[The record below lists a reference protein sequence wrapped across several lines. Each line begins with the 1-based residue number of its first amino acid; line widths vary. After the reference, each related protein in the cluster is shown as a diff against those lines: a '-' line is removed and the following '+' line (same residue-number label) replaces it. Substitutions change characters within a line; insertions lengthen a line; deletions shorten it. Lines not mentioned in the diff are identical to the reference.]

1 MAEEREEYKAQMSTI
16 KGHKTYLS
24 KLVNQATTFINLP
37 ILLSEEQLEEAEEHQ
52 QLMKERLR
60 KLQELFDELLG
71 NSNLTDED
79 QENFAAYSSTVRKSL
94 AKLKNKI
101 SSSKNTN
108 RPQHH
113 NTTPRASFD
122 SNVQY
127 PSLKLPVFSGGPN
140 GHREFRPFYQM
151 FRALVH
157 DKPEIPAI
165 YKVQYLRE
173 QCLPEG
179 SEARQLVNHI
189 PPTAENYQLHI
200 DTLKDRYQD
209 DTGDANRLR
218 RNLMSVGSWSVCNTV
233 ESQRKLLQHVRENLS
248 LLNQIEEFGGE
259 DLKCL
264 VVSLVSVLPERLR
277 YKVAEME
284 RENRTV
290 VNIVKLVEENI
301 KTSLEVKSF
310 TEHKTDSFKP
320 SQNNRSSQSNR
331 TPPFNRTVQPN
342 RSSSQFH
349 MYHSSSRP
357 REQHNTNT
365 RPCIFCNESGHSPH
379 TCNNK
384 SMEERVNI
392 VTSSRRCWN
401 CLSDSHPIKSCRVPH
416 RCQCGHRDKH
426 SASLCGVRPPW
437 FTRSGGS
444 SGVSESTSSQGTGLV
459 AGESPDPGNYL
470 SMSRYL
476 STIVVNLPLRRGGT
490 RPVRLLLDQC
500 ATHSY
505 GLDRTVNLLCCK
517 EMGKVGNI
525 TVSTFKGLRQVSSPR
540 LVELM
545 LPGNVALNVV
555 VTDTICEPLHGHK
568 LDDSTMRELDR
579 YQLADVHCVKE
590 CSLPID
596 ILVGVDNFWKIVSD
610 QVVRLQSELVVMSTL
625 FGWVLSGEAP
635 SFQYSKRFSTN
646 LAHTLLSPGL
656 NFDHS
661 SLSSHDT
668 WNCLS
673 TVTCPSGDSD
683 SSLVEHKPC
692 DCDLGKLEFDLE
704 RFWDLDTLGIKP
716 DREISPVLESFLD
729 TVTHDPISKRYTVS
743 LPRKRN
749 IESLQSN
756 FAGSL
761 RRLDSLATKFQKVEN
776 QEFTE
781 KYKSIINDQLA
792 EGIIE
797 KVYLSEEERSS
808 LQRDVAKPVLQF
820 YIPHHG
826 VVGKKLRV
834 VMDASAHA
842 YRGALS
848 LNECLFK
855 GPSLVN
861 LLAEVLFCFR
871 LHDIVLLADIKAAFL
886 QIGVDSKDRDLLRF
900 LWYNEKGE
908 LEVYRFTRVPFGA
921 GPSPFLLNATLKHHL
936 EKLVD
941 DQSLLSLLLQSLYVD
956 DILTGGPSVQFVLDL
971 QAQLKTI
978 LGEAAMTLHG
988 WDSNSS
994 EVRAALDVV
1003 SESDSKKVLGVYW
1016 NRVPDEL
1023 HLNLEKLLDNR
1034 KSVSSKRELLSTTA
1048 QFFDPHGWL
1057 SPVVLIPKLLFQSVC
1072 GIKLGWDDPLPEE
1085 ASLKWSNFGSQ
1096 LSSLERVRVHRH
1108 ILLPNADRIEL
1119 HGFSDASQCAYAACV
1134 YVKSSKGNETICRL
1148 AMSKNR
1154 VAPKKSLSIPRL
1166 ELMGALL
1173 LARLM
1178 AVVIA
1183 FLKHVKIDAVIYYT
1197 DSMNVLYW
1205 IRTEHKMWAVFVACR
1220 IREINA
1226 LSKFEDWKYVRT
1238 DMNPADLGTRGLMPG
1253 EIVDND
1259 LWWYGPRFLVDGR
1272 VDPEI
1277 DSCHPPPACL
1287 QERRKVVQVVV
1298 PCSLGI
1304 SSLIKYQDF
1313 SRLHNLLTR
1322 TVVVLKAAQRFM
1334 KLLKT
1339 GKDLT
1344 QLSVPELYARSRTL
1358 WIRSIQLEFHHQEV
1372 QFLQHNPTKIPNG
1385 MKVPSSLVRQ
1395 LNLFL
1400 DDQGVMRSR
1409 TRLQDAMISDYVK
1422 FPIVL
1427 PRDCHFSTLL
1437 VLEAHLRLHHA
1448 GVRQVMASVRGF
1460 YWIPQCRRVIS
1471 KVVRSCVSC
1480 RKQDA
1485 GFYPVPDP
1493 PPLPDF
1499 RVSRVDVFEH
1509 VGVDHCGPL
1518 YIKEGK
1524 VLKKQYVLIITCAV
1538 ARAVHLELVSD
1549 MSVKC
1554 FMLGFRKFVSRRGLP
1569 SFIMSDNSLTFQCS
1583 NRELTAILNH
1593 PRFQDYFMRKSI
1605 RWQHYLEYA
1614 PWWGGWIEV
1623 LNRVFKSSMYK
1634 VIGGSNISFDELS
1647 TLLCEIEAIMN
1658 SRPIS
1663 YVYDDIHEG
1672 QAITPS
1678 LLLCGK
1684 DITQLPAGMFN
1695 HKFDRKQP
1703 QTCRERLK
1711 YLEKLKTYFWTRY
1724 TREYLTE
1731 LSDRHLTS
1739 KHGKDVREPK
1749 VGDVVLIKE
1758 GSDTVKIP
1766 RHKWKVGR
1774 IVNLHPGRDGKV
1786 RSVDLNLPQEGKAS
1800 VLRHFSPR
1808 KLVPLEADLEA

>member
-1 MAEEREEYKAQMSTI
+1 MADEEKEYRTQMSKM
-16 KGHKTYLS
+16 KGHRSYLT
-24 KLVNQATTFINLP
+24 KLVNKISTFTDIPGPLP
-37 ILLSEEQLEEAEEHQ
+37 YMVLMEAEEHQ
-52 QLMKERLR
+52 ELVKDRVNM
-60 KLQELFDELLG
+60 LQEYFDELLG
-71 NSNLTDED
+71 NIHLTDED
-79 QENFAAYSSTVRKSL
+79 QENFFTYVSDVRKQL
-94 AKLKNKI
+94 VTLKHKTASSRVQHTPESNNTQQ
-101 SSSKNTN
+101 SSS
-108 RPQHH
+108 
-113 NTTPRASFD
+113 SFN

-127 PSLKLPVFSGGPN
+127 PNLKLPVFKGGPN

-157 DKPEIPAI
+157 DKPEIPNI

-179 SEARQLVNHI
+179 SEARQLVSHI

-218 RNLMSVGSWSVCNTV
+218 RNLMSIGTWPVCKTV
-233 ESQRKLLQHVRENLS
+233 ESQRKLIQHVRENLS
-248 LLNQIEEFGGE
+248 LLNQIEEFE
-259 DLKCL
+259 CQDIKCL
-264 VVSLVSVLPERLR
+264 VVNLVSVLPERLR
-277 YKVAEME
+277 YKVAEMKKE
-284 RENRTV
+284 ERTV
-290 VNIVKLVEENI
+290 INIVQLLEDNI
-301 KTSLEVKSF
+301 KTSLEVRSF
-310 TEHKTDSFKP
+310 TEQNRQDSSSKQQQ
-320 SQNNRSSQSNR
+320 SNSNNNRSS
-331 TPPFNRTVQPN
+331 
-342 RSSSQFH
+342 FH
-349 MYHSSSRP
+349 MYHSSSRSQ
-357 REQHNTNT
+357 EQSNRDT
-365 RPCIFCNESGHSPH
+365 RPCIYCNGTRHTPHS
-379 TCNNK
+379 CNIK
-384 SMEERVNI
+384 SKEERADI
-392 VTSSRRCWN
+392 VISSRRCWN
-401 CLSDSHPIKSCRVPH
+401 CLSDTHSIKSCRVPS
-416 RCQCGHRDKH
+416 RCRCGNRDKH

-437 FTRSGGS
+437 FTQSRDVSGAS
-444 SGVSESTSSQGTGLV
+444 NQPTAQGTGLV
-459 AGESPDPGNYL
+459 AGDTLGAGDYL
-470 SMSRYL
+470 AMSRYL
-476 STIVVNLPLRRGGT
+476 STIVLDLPLRMGGS

-505 GLDRTVNLLCCK
+505 GLARTINLLSCK
-517 EMGKVGNI
+517 DMGKVGNI

-540 LVELM
+540 LVELK
-545 LPGNVALNVV
+545 LPGNVHINLV

-568 LDDSTMRELDR
+568 LDDSIMRELSN
-579 YQLADVHCVKE
+579 YQLADASCVKE
-590 CSLPID
+590 SSLPID

-610 QVVRLQSELVVMSTL
+610 QVIRLKPELIVMSTL

-635 SFQYSKRFSTN
+635 SCDYSKRFSTN

-656 NFDHS
+656 NLENS
-661 SLSSHDT
+661 SMNSTSCSHDT

-673 TVTCPSGDSD
+673 TLGCKARESELSN
-683 SSLVEHKPC
+683 SELSPC
-692 DCDLGKLEFDLE
+692 DCELLEPEFDLE

-716 DREISPVLESFLD
+716 EREVSPVLEDFLD
-729 TVTHDPISKRYTVS
+729 TLTHDSGSKRYTVR

-749 IESLQSN
+749 IENLQSN
-756 FAGSL
+756 FSGSL

-776 QEFTE
+776 KEFTE
-781 KYKSIINDQLA
+781 KYKAIINDQLS

-797 KVYLSEEERSS
+797 KVYLSEEERKS
-808 LQRDVAKPVLQF
+808 LQRDVSKPVLQF

-848 LNECLFK
+848 LNECLFA

-871 LHDIVLLADIKAAFL
+871 LHEIVLLADIKAAFL
-886 QIGVDSKDRDLLRF
+886 QIGVHTDDRDLLRF

-908 LEVYRFTRVPFGA
+908 LEVFRFTRVPFGT
-921 GPSPFLLNATLKHHL
+921 GPSPFLLNATLKYHL
-936 EKLVD
+936 EKSVD

-956 DILTGGPSVQFVLDL
+956 DILTGGPNVQFVLEL
-971 QAQLKTI
+971 QTQLKAI

-988 WDSNSS
+988 WDSNSV
-994 EVRAALDVV
+994 EVRSSLEVT
-1003 SESDSKKVLGVYW
+1003 SENDTKKVLGVFW
-1016 NRVPDEL
+1016 NRVHDEL
-1023 HLNLEKLLDNR
+1023 HLNLEKLLINR
-1034 KSVSSKRELLSTTA
+1034 KKVLSKRDLLSSTA

-1057 SPVVLIPKLLFQSVC
+1057 NPVVLIPKLLFQSVC
-1072 GIKLGWDDPLPEE
+1072 GKKLSWDDPLPDE
-1085 ASLKWSNFGSQ
+1085 ASSKWSNFRSQ
-1096 LSSLERVRVHRH
+1096 LHFLEKVRVHRH
-1108 ILLPNADRIEL
+1108 ILLSNADRIEL
-1119 HGFSDASQCAYAACV
+1119 HGFSDASQSAYAACV
-1134 YVKSSKGNETICRL
+1134 YVKSSRGNETICRL
-1148 AMSKNR
+1148 AMSKSR

-1178 AVVIA
+1178 AMVIA

-1238 DMNPADLGTRGLMPG
+1238 DMNPADLGTRGLMPS
-1253 EIVDND
+1253 EIVGND
-1259 LWWYGPRFLVDGR
+1259 LWWYGPKFLVEGR
-1272 VDPEI
+1272 TEPEI
-1277 DSCHPPPACL
+1277 DSIHPPTACL
-1287 QERRKVVQVVV
+1287 QERRKSVHVIV
-1298 PCSLGI
+1298 PLSLGVGSI
-1304 SSLIKYQDF
+1304 IKYQDF
-1313 SRLHNLLTR
+1313 SRLHRLFSH
-1322 TVVVLKAAQRFM
+1322 TVVVLKAAHCFISMVKHRR
-1334 KLLKT
+1334 
-1339 GKDLT
+1339 DPVP
-1344 QLSVPELYARSRTL
+1344 LSLPELHSKARTL
-1358 WIRSIQLEFHHQEV
+1358 WICSIQLEFYHEEV
-1372 QFLQHNPTKIPNG
+1372 QFLKHNPTKIPNG
-1385 MKVPSSLVRQ
+1385 MKVPSSLVKQ
-1395 LNLFL
+1395 LDLFL
-1400 DDQGVMRSR
+1400 DHQGIMRSR
-1409 TRLQDAMISDYVK
+1409 TRLQDAMISDHVK
-1422 FPIVL
+1422 FPILL
-1427 PRDCHFSTLL
+1427 PRDCHFTSLL

-1448 GVRQVMASVRGF
+1448 GVRQVMSSVRGF
-1460 YWIPQCRRVIS
+1460 YYVPQCRRVIS

-1480 RKQDA
+1480 RRQDA

-1499 RVSRVDVFEH
+1499 RVAKVDVFEH

-1518 YIKEGK
+1518 YTKEGK

-1569 SFIMSDNSLTFQCS
+1569 SFIMSDNSLTFQCA

-1593 PRFQDYFMRKSI
+1593 QRFQGYFMKKGI
-1605 RWQHYLEYA
+1605 KWQHYLEYA

-1623 LNRVFKSSMYK
+1623 LNRIFKSSMYK
-1634 VIGGSNISFDELS
+1634 VLGGSNVSFDELS

-1684 DITQLPAGMFN
+1684 DLTQLPAGMFN

-1731 LSDRHLTS
+1731 LSDRHLTQR
-1739 KHGKDVREPK
+1739 HGKEVREPK
-1749 VGDVVLIKE
+1749 VDDIVLVKE

-1766 RHKWKVGR
+1766 RHKWKVAR
-1774 IVNLHPGRDGKV
+1774 VVQLHPGRDGRV
-1786 RSVDLNLPQEGKAS
+1786 RSVDINLTQEGKPL
-1800 VLRHFSPR
+1800 VLRHYSPR
-1808 KLVPLEADLEA
+1808 KLVPLEGDLEEQK